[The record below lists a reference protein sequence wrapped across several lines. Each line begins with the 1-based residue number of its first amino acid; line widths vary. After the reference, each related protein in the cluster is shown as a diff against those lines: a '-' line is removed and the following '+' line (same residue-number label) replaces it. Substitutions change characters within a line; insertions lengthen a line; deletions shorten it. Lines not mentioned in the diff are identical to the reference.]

1 MSLRELHTDVQGSLL
16 KGDSFVYAHLLKFE
30 RVIKTQSAKPS
41 ESATDYSY
49 VTDASVDISW
59 DDGSKDVSDNS
70 NGTQTYIANR
80 LLKVGGINETTD
92 GGYPLD
98 VGCSPKARPTSL
110 LACATLVNESIINRT
125 FLPLLLKYSAIAVAL
140 FAALILNNGELSA
153 GSATITVLFF
163 VEEEK
168 TWLTKFPTSLPLS
181 PINPTTTTSASV
193 YFVIIPSKIDLPTPD
208 PAIIPNLW
216 P

>member
-80 LLKVGGINETTD
+80 LLKVGGINETTEA
-92 GGYPLD
+92 
-98 VGCSPKARPTSL
+98 KASN
-110 LACATLVNESIINRT
+110 LAVTVS
-125 FLPLLLKYSAIAVAL
+125 SVAL
-140 FAALILNNGELSA
+140 GATMVGSASNRMNLSRVNTSTYPYTGALTLLDTNNDDWNKNGNGERL
-153 GSATITVLFF
+153 IC
-163 VEEEK
+163 
-168 TWLTKFPTSLPLS
+168 
-181 PINPTTTTSASV
+181 
-193 YFVIIPSKIDLPTPD
+193 
-208 PAIIPNLW
+208 
-216 P
+216 